1 MKEKII
7 GGRNTDMVRVVGKLK
22 GNQYKIAA
30 QAGNPKKIEK
40 ADFKKLAQLKKG
52 KKNGTSKK
60 SKIA

>member
-7 GGRNTDMVRVVGKLK
+7 GGRNINMARVIKKLK

-40 ADFKKLAQLKKG
+40 VDFKKLAKLRKG

>member
-1 MKEKII
+1 MA
-7 GGRNTDMVRVVGKLK
+7 RVVGKLK

-30 QAGNPKKIEK
+30 QAGNPKKKEK
-40 ADFKKLAQLKKG
+40 VDFKKLAKLRKG

>member
-1 MKEKII
+1 MA
-7 GGRNTDMVRVVGKLK
+7 RVVGKLK

-40 ADFKKLAQLKKG
+40 ADFKKLAKLKKG

>member
-7 GGRNTDMVRVVGKLK
+7 GGRNTNMARVVGKLK

-30 QAGNPKKIEK
+30 QAGNPNKIEK
-40 ADFKKLAQLKKG
+40 ADFKKLAKLKG

>member
-7 GGRNTDMVRVVGKLK
+7 GGRNTNMVKLK

-40 ADFKKLAQLKKG
+40 ADFKKLAQLRKG
-52 KKNGTSKK
+52 KKKNGTSKK
-60 SKIA
+60 ST

>member
-7 GGRNTDMVRVVGKLK
+7 GERNINMARVVRQLK

-40 ADFKKLAQLKKG
+40 ADFKKLAELKKG
-52 KKNGTSKK
+52 KKNGISKK

>member
-7 GGRNTDMVRVVGKLK
+7 GERNINMARVVGKLK

-52 KKNGTSKK
+52 KKNGVSKK

>member
-1 MKEKII
+1 LKEKII
-7 GGRNTDMVRVVGKLK
+7 GGRNINMVKLK

-40 ADFKKLAQLKKG
+40 IDFKKLAQLRKG
-52 KKNGTSKK
+52 KKNGVSKK

>member
-1 MKEKII
+1 LKEKII
-7 GGRNTDMVRVVGKLK
+7 GGRNINMARVTKQLK

-40 ADFKKLAQLKKG
+40 ADFKKLAQLRKG

>member
-7 GGRNTDMVRVVGKLK
+7 GERNINMARVVGKLK

-60 SKIA
+60 SKKS

>member
-7 GGRNTDMVRVVGKLK
+7 GGRNTNMARVVGKLK

-40 ADFKKLAQLKKG
+40 VDFKKLAKLRKG
-52 KKNGTSKK
+52 KNNGTSKK